1 MLDID
6 ILLIFMYHSFLL
18 SILHSYAVEHVVLWI
33 SSIHISLELYII
45 SNNFSMY
52 SSMLDNQRGS
62 GTRGHHPEDLPGWPQ
77 QEPTTQRT
85 GTLNHFH

>member
-1 MLDID
+1 
-6 ILLIFMYHSFLL
+6 
-18 SILHSYAVEHVVLWI
+18 
-33 SSIHISLELYII
+33 
-45 SNNFSMY
+45 MY

-85 GTLNHFH
+85 GTQNHFH